1 MHSKQ
6 TNKQQ
11 KQRKELFETAMAK
24 VKIKPYRVCIAIVCL
39 YGRVDRFNGIFPE
52 FNLSLNLNENNA
64 LHEWLSTIRFE
75 QIFSMNKNKKAV
87 ELSKKITYKLIKK
100 CM

>member
-11 KQRKELFETAMAK
+11 KQRKELIETAMAK

-39 YGRVDRFNGIFPE
+39 CGRVDRFNVNGIFPE

-75 QIFSMNKNKKAV
+75 QIFSLNKNEKAV
-87 ELSKKITYKLIKK
+87 EWTVEENHI
-100 CM
+100 